1 MQDRIRSLFNR
12 HVRSFWKIVNSYE
25 VIKDRTKMWLR
36 LFLEVKFDVIL
47 FMSNYFSSI
56 IIFFP
61 RYILRNLSHH
71 TFTFFPITFGG
82 SIKTPMD
89 LITSI
94 WKERINST
102 MLLKIHI
109 RGLQTKKM
117 SRYLFSKS
125 WENEI
130 AVKTLGL
137 RIIKFLNNRL
147 MINYSQFSLI
157 F

>member
-1 MQDRIRSLFNR
+1 MAICSGLSEKPVDFMESHLPNFQDKNIR
-12 HVRSFWKIVNSYE
+12 KIQKLWTDFYHILKDVKDDEKVNSYE

-36 LFLEVKFDVIL
+36 LFLEVKFGVIL
-47 FMSNYFSSI
+47 FMSTYFSSI

-82 SIKTPMD
+82 SIKTQMD

-94 WKERINST
+94 WKERRNST

-117 SRYLFSKS
+117 SSYLFSKS
-125 WENEI
+125 
-130 AVKTLGL
+130 
-137 RIIKFLNNRL
+137 
-147 MINYSQFSLI
+147 
-157 F
+157 